1 MIENVQNVNLHVQFV
16 TVNIFALN
24 CFQACD
30 GSAGQHVTTLRLTEA
45 DFRLFPDDHAARRGE
60 DGRVKIPDLVAVQFR
75 KE

>member
-1 MIENVQNVNLHVQFV
+1 MQFV

-45 DFRLFPDDHAARRGE
+45 DFRLFPDDHTARRGE
-60 DGRVKIPDLVAVQFR
+60 EGRFKIPDLVAVQLR
-75 KE
+75 KEKVDLNL